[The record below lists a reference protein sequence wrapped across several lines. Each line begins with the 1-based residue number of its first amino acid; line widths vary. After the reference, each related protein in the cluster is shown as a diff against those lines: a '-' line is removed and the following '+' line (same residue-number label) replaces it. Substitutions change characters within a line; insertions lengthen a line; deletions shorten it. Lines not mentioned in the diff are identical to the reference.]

1 MSLSSVKK
9 GCRRTH
15 THTHVVRIS
24 SIPRKNPEG
33 KSSLIPELCVTLKLF
48 FDILGICAILLSIT
62 FLCKNVCCIRP
73 LKLTDDPERDDDRLR
88 RVRRGLALVPGR
100 RGRNAEIFRYIG
112 KFKLYMLLFY

>member
-1 MSLSSVKK
+1 MSLSSGKK
-9 GCRRTH
+9 GCRCTH
-15 THTHVVRIS
+15 THTCRPDLIDTEK
-24 SIPRKNPEG
+24 KNPEG

-48 FDILGICAILLSIT
+48 LTYLEFAQLLSKT

-100 RGRNAEIFRYIG
+100 RGRNAEISRYIG
-112 KFKLYMLLFY
+112 KFKSYMLLFY